1 MSGGLSRGNI
11 RLGQRLILKGGVIP
25 GPSLGTSS
33 SPPSPPSQVWHTPPS
48 SPSPRTNASPKTK
61 QSVNAQPQNYK
72 AQLEQQKETMEQQSL
87 ELDNSK
93 KMQKKLVNAL
103 AMQLAMTP
111 DNTKIE
117 MERLRRKNRKLEE
130 HERTLQEVMK
140 ILREAKP
147 HLFLPR
153 MLS

>member
-1 MSGGLSRGNI
+1 
-11 RLGQRLILKGGVIP
+11 
-25 GPSLGTSS
+25 
-33 SPPSPPSQVWHTPPS
+33 
-48 SPSPRTNASPKTK
+48 
-61 QSVNAQPQNYK
+61 
-72 AQLEQQKETMEQQSL
+72 MEQQSL
-87 ELDNSK
+87 ELDESK
-93 KMQKKLVNAL
+93 IMQKKLVNAL

-140 ILREAKP
+140 ILREATP

>member
-1 MSGGLSRGNI
+1 MI
-11 RLGQRLILKGGVIP
+11 QP
-25 GPSLGTSS
+25 
-33 SPPSPPSQVWHTPPS
+33 
-48 SPSPRTNASPKTK
+48 NAKSPKTK
-61 QSVNAQPQNYK
+61 KSVNTQAPNYK

-93 KMQKKLVNAL
+93 IMQKKLMNAL

-130 HERTLQEVMK
+130 HERTLQEVRK
-140 ILREAKP
+140 ILREATP